1 MDRIN
6 RRSSRPAIR
15 RQTAARRRK
24 AQRKRLKQV
33 IITSVA
39 VALSVVG
46 LTVIVSPAN
55 NGPDVTG
62 FSPRSGSMAGGE
74 HITITGTGFDD
85 STSVSFGRR
94 AAKIVTRTDSKI
106 VVIVPSQKEGRSRLK
121 VSDAEGT
128 TRAGRYR
135 VIAPPTIES
144 VTPDDG
150 KANTPTQVTIR
161 GTDLGTRPKVSFGEV
176 PALEIVRASKTSI
189 VVKAPALDYGIYPLV
204 VTTPY
209 GSSADGDGGAVYQSG
224 TAAQRRLK
232 VGSFNVRVASGFAK
246 QRISGER
253 PWRERLPVVLDQLSR
268 SKLDIIGIQEA
279 SASGRRTVTGQSQY
293 MDVLKGLGS
302 PYKITSTA
310 RGCGGGS
317 GTRCGNGGSGADRIL
332 YNSSRLELLDHGTRK
347 LDSRGTGNGSARY
360 MGWAW
365 FKDKRTGSKV
375 FFVNTHLEPKNAAGT
390 RARQSRL
397 ILDEIG
403 RQNPKN
409 LPTILV
415 GDLAATKFSRRRNV
429 AHTNFVN
436 AGFVDPLVNSPG
448 FRGTSDRVKKAINAQ
463 YSSLNDFDRTP
474 QRKGGYAIGSYVD
487 YILLR
492 GGVRPHTWETVLN
505 LTSSG
510 QFRGVVPSDHNLITL
525 SVALP

>member
-1 MDRIN
+1 M
-6 RRSSRPAIR
+6 
-15 RQTAARRRK
+15 T
-24 AQRKRLKQV
+24 
-33 IITSVA
+33 TSVCL
-39 VALSVVG
+39 ALSVVG
-46 LTVIVSPAN
+46 LTFLINPAN

-74 HITITGTGFDD
+74 KITITGSGFDD
-85 STSVSFGRR
+85 STAVSFGRR
-94 AAKIVTRTDSKI
+94 AAKIASRTDSKL
-106 VVIVPSQKEGRSRLK
+106 VVIVPSQQEGRVRVK
-121 VSDAEGT
+121 VTDTEGT

-135 VIAPPTIES
+135 FVAPPTIES
-144 VTPDDG
+144 ISPEDS
-150 KANTPTQVTIR
+150 KANAPVEITIR
-161 GTDLGTRPKVSFGEV
+161 GDNLDARPKVTFGDL
-176 PALEIVRASKTSI
+176 PALKVVRASRTSI

-204 VTTPY
+204 VTTQY
-209 GSSADGDGGAVYQSG
+209 GSSADGKSGAVFQSG

-246 QRISGER
+246 ARISGER
-253 PWRERLPVVLDQLSR
+253 PWRERLPVVIQQLSD

-279 SASGRRTVTGQSQY
+279 SASGRRTVTGRSQY
-293 MDVLKGLGS
+293 ADILRGLGA
-302 PYKITSTA
+302 PYKMTSTA
-310 RGCGGGS
+310 RGCGGGA
-317 GTRCGNGGSGADRIL
+317 GTRCANGGSGADRII
-332 YNSSRLELLDHGTRK
+332 YNSSRLSLLDHGTRK

-360 MGWAW
+360 VGWAW
-365 FKDKRTGSKV
+365 FKDKRTGSRL
-375 FFVNTHLEPKNAAGT
+375 FFVNTHLEPKKAVGT

-415 GDLAATKFSRRRNV
+415 GDLAATKFNRRNNV
-429 AHTNFVN
+429 AHTNLIN
-436 AGFVDPLVNSPG
+436 AGFMDPLVNSPG
-448 FRGTSDRVKKAINAQ
+448 FRGTSDRVKNAINAQ
-463 YSSLNDFDRTP
+463 YSSLNDFDRSP

-487 YILLR
+487 YILVR

-510 QFRGVVPSDHNLITL
+510 QFKGVVPSDHNLITL